1 MERYGA
7 NSGMELTRFD
17 FKNRVFSVPGVYI
30 FGAGTERK
38 PMLSVELGDL
48 RAALEM
54 ESLRRE
60 FGIEPESHDYELL
73 QLAENALAHVK
84 YIVPG
89 DQIPTEILDGS
100 ASWPI
105 EEDHYETAKNR
116 LSIRLGAWAAKR
128 DFKALNPLEIQEL
141 LENPEIQKHVQEGFQ
156 MAAEELGL
164 DSRDKVV
171 QMLEQIGR
179 EMAYIEALRS
189 YYDWILRIPGHIRTM
204 QALLKE
210 DRQSLESA
218 IRVNQ
223 LAAAPIK
230 QYRDMFQNVDA
241 QFLDMASV
249 LRNVPNVID
258 FIRNVRDDLHRD
270 TLIWAEIEPV
280 WKEMDFED
288 RRSMRTG
295 LSKLYPFI
303 AQNFMRY
310 GGW

>member
-1 MERYGA
+1 
-7 NSGMELTRFD
+7 MELTRFD
-17 FKNRVFSVPGVYI
+17 FRNRVFSIPGVYI
-30 FGAGTERK
+30 FGEGVDRK

-54 ESLRRE
+54 DSLRRE

-73 QLAENALAHVK
+73 QLAESALSHVK

-105 EEDHYETAKNR
+105 EERHYETATNR
-116 LSIRLGAWAAKR
+116 LSIRLAAWAAQR
-128 DFKALNPLEIQEL
+128 DFRALEPLEIQEL
-141 LENPEIQKHVQEGFQ
+141 LKTPDVQKHVQQGFRKV
-156 MAAEELGL
+156 AEELGL
-164 DSRDKVV
+164 KSRDEVV
-171 QMLEQIGR
+171 QMVEQIGR
-179 EMAYIEALRS
+179 EMAYVEALRS

-210 DRQSLESA
+210 DRQSLENA

-223 LAAAPIK
+223 LAAGPIK
-230 QYRDMFQNVDA
+230 RYRDMFQNADA
-241 QFLDMASV
+241 QFQDMASV
-249 LRNVPNVID
+249 LRNVPKIID

-280 WKEMDFED
+280 WKKMEFED
-288 RRSMRTG
+288 RRSMRSG
-295 LSKLYPFI
+295 LAKLYPFI